1 MFVFFS
7 ASAIMSTKLTVS
19 NLPNFRKSTLALHRI
34 NNMVNGNEMTS
45 STNHD
50 GFDDLRHF
58 IKAGGEFS
66 KELASTLSD
75 RAELEATYAKGL
87 AKLAAKLFKVKIYR
101 KCMKQTDF
109 YLASFYCCK
118 RML

>member
-1 MFVFFS
+1 
-7 ASAIMSTKLTVS
+7 
-19 NLPNFRKSTLALHRI
+19 
-34 NNMVNGNEMTS
+34 MTS

-66 KELASTLSD
+66 KELASTLAD

-87 AKLAAKLFKVKIYR
+87 AKLAAKLFKVIYSLER
-101 KCMKQTDF
+101 V
-109 YLASFYCCK
+109 FYCCK
-118 RML
+118 RMRLGKLPDVMFICTN

>member
-1 MFVFFS
+1 
-7 ASAIMSTKLTVS
+7 
-19 NLPNFRKSTLALHRI
+19 
-34 NNMVNGNEMTS
+34 MVNGTNETS
-45 STNHD
+45 QSTSHE

-87 AKLAAKLFKVKIYR
+87 AKMAAKLFKVR
-101 KCMKQTDF
+101 KPLKWLHT
-109 YLASFYCCK
+109 YLFPQVAP
-118 RML
+118 LNTI